1 MDTYT
6 SLTKQFDMLRL
17 ILTFQE
23 KGQQAL
29 DAGANLSDVLALPVR
44 DKIGRAKYIP
54 EESVKA
60 EFEKIES
67 DLSSQTAALIDQ
79 GGQP

>member
-1 MDTYT
+1 MVGVVE
-6 SLTKQFDMLRL
+6 FPGGHR
-17 ILTFQE
+17 
-23 KGQQAL
+23 
-29 DAGANLSDVLALPVR
+29 LALPVR

-79 GGQP
+79 GGQS